1 MAPPALKGKVAPSSG
16 PVRTSVK
23 QWNSEIGVP
32 WLDVTSQVSI
42 EPSTSQLEASA
53 QSGPWPFGVE
63 VGSGVVYISM
73 TIAWPEHHAPHYPK
87 AKAGTANVP
96 IFRVPFECTAEGDPE
111 VLPPGN
117 DFKPPKPHRQV
128 VTDVIDDPMSVAV
141 EVYFWK
147 EHPNDRRRDARVP
160 KEVMDEWMKQLN
172 ILHIVVNTTVTL
184 AEDGKGSFIFGV
196 QGSIRCCPQDY
207 GRLDGRAYHAA
218 PPGGNHP

>member
-53 QSGPWPFGVE
+53 KSGPWPFGVE

-160 KEVMDEWMKQLN
+160 KEVMDECMKQLN

-184 AEDGKGSFIFGV
+184 AEDGKGSFSLEYKDQSVAAPKITA
-196 QGSIRCCPQDY
+196 GSTGERT
-207 GRLDGRAYHAA
+207 AA